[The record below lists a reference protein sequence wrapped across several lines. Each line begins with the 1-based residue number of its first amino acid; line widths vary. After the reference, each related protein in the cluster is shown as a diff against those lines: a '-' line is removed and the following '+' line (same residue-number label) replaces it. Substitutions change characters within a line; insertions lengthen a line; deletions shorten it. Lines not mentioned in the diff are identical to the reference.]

1 MKSPKHV
8 MRNAQTLV
16 VEALVRN
23 PAGQKAFKCAAKR
36 PPPSLLAR
44 KGGTF
49 KQLVHLSV
57 ETHDRH
63 GFIMYRAIQVF
74 RNLD

>member
-36 PPPSLLAR
+36 PPPFLAC
-44 KGGTF
+44 KEGW
-49 KQLVHLSV
+49 
-57 ETHDRH
+57 
-63 GFIMYRAIQVF
+63 YIQTVSTPQ
-74 RNLD
+74 RGNT